1 MATNSKGASSGW
13 SSELEVTIAAG
24 IIPDQIGV
32 LPNGGLYFNANGDGY
47 WTTGDT
53 MDGLE
58 PPETCLWQGIGTET
72 AKMRSLYSEMADGTS
87 MPMATDTGLRVT
99 PRAGSEPPAIC
110 QPQETGTE
118 TAKTRL
124 PCSEMADGTSMPMVM
139 DTGLRVTPQDGSER
153 PATCLLLG
161 TGTGDGKDEIA
172 VFRNGGWYFDAN
184 GEGYWTTGDTTGWFG
199 ATGDLPAA
207 GDWDGDGKDEIAVFR
222 NGGWYFDANGDRYW
236 TTGDTTGWFGAGGDR
251 PVAGRWGLLSF
262 LALDQDKPQ
271 VALNE
276 QPAEKIRQKKA
287 ALEEL
292 QEERRNQIS
301 EIKLRA
307 ATPS

>member
-1 MATNSKGASSGW
+1 MAGDWDRDGKD
-13 SSELEVTIAAG
+13 EIA
-24 IIPDQIGV
+24 V
-32 LPNGGLYFNANGDGY
+32 FRNGGWYFDANGDGY
-47 WTTGDT
+47 WTEGDTTSWFGATGD
-53 MDGLE
+53 L
-58 PPETCLWQGIGTET
+58 P
-72 AKMRSLYSEMADGTS
+72 A
-87 MPMATDTGLRVT
+87 
-99 PRAGSEPPAIC
+99 AG
-110 QPQETGTE
+110 
-118 TAKTRL
+118 
-124 PCSEMADGTSMPMVM
+124 DW
-139 DTGLRVTPQDGSER
+139 D
-153 PATCLLLG
+153 
-161 TGTGDGKDEIA
+161 GDGKDEIA